1 MDLIVNNDGFH
12 HILEEIFMD
21 LDYQNILKC
30 QKVCSFWESILKN
43 PVFWLKKCVNLG
55 LGKEHEKLWAKLLKT
70 LKDPSLKENMTSELI
85 EIHNGVSGIFTYCQ
99 SHLPPR
105 CWGIEGSAYCRKSWL
120 PLPDFYVYIG
130 ITDEINSPFFKIYQS
145 KDLALIE
152 NYLETV
158 DSSIVNEEVKF
169 ILEASKAGEIEL
181 LKILITFTN
190 NPNPMNSRGF
200 SAIQLAV
207 DKCHVEVVKI
217 LAPLVDNPN
226 APYPNGDTPIHR
238 AVRSKK
244 ISKSVEIIRILAPRA
259 ENPNA
264 LDTYGLTPI
273 HVAVSNGKTE
283 VIKILAPLTENPNVP
298 DINGYTPIQKA
309 AEAGFTEAVRI
320 LAPLTENPNAP
331 NPNGL
336 TPILVAAEKGYT
348 EIIKILFPLSDNV
361 NDSDGTTPLQIG
373 IFKKSVNKHL
383 GQIF

>member
-1 MDLIVNNDGFH
+1 MDLILNNHGFH
-12 HILEEIFMD
+12 HILEEIFMN

-85 EIHNGVSGIFTYCQ
+85 EIHNGVSGLLTN
-99 SHLPPR
+99 
-105 CWGIEGSAYCRKSWL
+105 CRKSWL
-120 PLPDFYVYIG
+120 PDFYNH
-130 ITDEINSPFFKIYQS
+130 INHPFHKCYRS

-169 ILEASKAGEIEL
+169 ILEASEAGEIEL
-181 LKILITFTN
+181 LKILIAFTN

-207 DKCHVEVVKI
+207 DKCHVEVVEL
-217 LAPLVDNPN
+217 LASLVDNPN
-226 APYPNGDTPIHR
+226 GPYPHPYPFSFLGDTPIHR

-259 ENPNA
+259 ENPNVH
-264 LDTYGLTPI
+264 DIYGLTPI

-283 VIKILAPLTENPNVP
+283 VIKILAPLTENPNAP

-373 IFKKSVNKHL
+373 IFKKSVNKYL
-383 GQIF
+383 FVPFRPNF